1 MLKFSTLFR
10 LPIASLVLLISVDWY
25 YIAKRSVKTELILK
39 CKYYESTFC
48 IYSSVSVLRR
58 FEVSRKMCIYILRV
72 EQTCRRL
79 SHSYFQL
86 WIF

>member
-1 MLKFSTLFR
+1 MLKFNTLFR

-25 YIAKRSVKTELILK
+25 YIAKRSVMTELILK
-39 CKYYESTFC
+39 CKYHEDLFC
-48 IYSSVSVLRR
+48 MYSSDSVLRR
-58 FEVSRKMCIYILRV
+58 FEVSRKMCIYYELS
-72 EQTCRRL
+72 QTCRRA